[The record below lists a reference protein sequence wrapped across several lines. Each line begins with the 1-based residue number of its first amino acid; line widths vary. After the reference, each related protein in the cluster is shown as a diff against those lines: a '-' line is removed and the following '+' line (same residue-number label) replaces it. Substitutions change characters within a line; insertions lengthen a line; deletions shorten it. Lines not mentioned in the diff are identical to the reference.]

1 VTENQKKIW
10 KSEEFLGYINL
21 HLKDGLGIELMTCLA
36 KKSNLIDRF
45 KYVLTRFF
53 DNLAVSSFFLG
64 GASCIINITVCFCRG
79 KLQETQRLQMTD
91 INNNNNN
98 WAATAST

>member
-45 KYVLTRFF
+45 
-53 DNLAVSSFFLG
+53 
-64 GASCIINITVCFCRG
+64 
-79 KLQETQRLQMTD
+79 
-91 INNNNNN
+91 
-98 WAATAST
+98 